1 MITEYTDSTEF
12 LRLIEDKKIRVAAI
26 KKHLS
31 HQGIILTATNT
42 SCFANDVYTIMFG
55 GQEIEH
61 ITHMITSDSNYE
73 KSILVNA
80 QISDSSED
88 VDILDYFSDRLNIL
102 RSSPFPPYSVQ
113 QPIKS
118 NNMVTINLAY
128 TRTLPGKNK
137 LIQDETR
144 YIKIIIHKQN
154 SSTVSIDIRQ
164 PSSLDTQR
172 SIAFLQ
178 KLIDEGEDSLIQLNH
193 ININLLS
200 SKNKVQFFDDISAH
214 SFANWRLKT
223 VTGITVKQS
232 EYQDEEAESEIDDDD
247 TTGTL
252 AGISKAVLNG
262 SGLRSNEFVQ
272 KSLEQGYY
280 ISSMKYRYICTQESG
295 EFIVS
300 ISSKDQNLRVDIEKS
315 YSEEDGKLFVLP
327 FPKEQQ
333 NEIIRS
339 FQQTANQLYN
349 RLLEEQKKNNQDK

>member
-1 MITEYTDSTEF
+1 
-12 LRLIEDKKIRVAAI
+12 
-26 KKHLS
+26 
-31 HQGIILTATNT
+31 
-42 SCFANDVYTIMFG
+42 
-55 GQEIEH
+55 
-61 ITHMITSDSNYE
+61 
-73 KSILVNA
+73 
-80 QISDSSED
+80 
-88 VDILDYFSDRLNIL
+88 
-102 RSSPFPPYSVQ
+102 
-113 QPIKS
+113 
-118 NNMVTINLAY
+118 MVTINLAY

-349 RLLEEQKKNNQDK
+349 RLLEEQKKSNQDK